1 MKLSSLPSAEL
12 KRRLSTSGLGLAVGP
27 FNVNLTSSLRV
38 VAEGVEQLYG
48 DFELVNGADFID
60 FRVTL
65 NAPSGIRRWYHRQV
79 NFSFD
84 GFIPFKPLPQ
94 EQAFAM
100 FEWGLNWCV
109 ANNAHQ
115 YLIIHAAVIER
126 NGATCILPG
135 TPGSGKSTLCAALVC
150 KGWRLLS
157 DEMTLISTSTGK
169 IFPIPRPVS
178 LKNQSIEI
186 IQNYS
191 PDAFMGEVVM
201 DTAKGTVSHMRP
213 PSSSVDLSGQ
223 PGKAGLII
231 FPKYQQ
237 GVDAN
242 LLPLNRAK
250 ALLKLAENSFNYS
263 VLGSQGFEILRNLV
277 SNCDCYDF
285 SYQSLDEAK
294 EILESLI

>member
-1 MKLSSLPSAEL
+1 MKVSSLPITELKGRLSAE
-12 KRRLSTSGLGLAVGP
+12 GLGLCIGP
-27 FNVNLTSSLRV
+27 FNIKLTSSLAV
-38 VAEGVEQLYG
+38 VADGLEQLYG
-48 DFELVNGADFID
+48 DFDLTKESDFTD
-60 FRVTL
+60 FRISL
-65 NAPSGIRRWYHRQV
+65 AAPSLLRRWFRPQV

-126 NGATCILPG
+126 NGVTCILPG
-135 TPGSGKSTLCAALVC
+135 TPGSGKSTLCAGMVC

-157 DEMTLISTSTGK
+157 DEMTLISTSTGE

-191 PDAFMGEVVM
+191 SHAFMGETVM

-213 PSSSVDLSGQ
+213 PNSSVDSSGQ

-231 FPKYQQ
+231 FPKYKE
-237 GVDAN
+237 GEDAN
-242 LLPLNRAK
+242 LTPLNRAN
-250 ALLKLAENSFNYS
+250 ALLKMAENSFNYS
-263 VLGSQGFEILRNLV
+263 VLGLQGFEVLSALI

-294 EILESLI
+294 EVLESLI